1 MSAPPLEPVAEG
13 VRIHVRLQPRARREG
28 IEGVVV
34 DANGRAH
41 LKVAVAAPPED
52 GKANAALIALL
63 GKAWKLPKS
72 AFEIVGG
79 ATDRRKTLLLR
90 GDSASLLAA
99 LKARLES
106 SNT

>member
-1 MSAPPLEPVAEG
+1 MSEAAPFAAVPQGLK
-13 VRIHVRLQPRARREG
+13 IFVRLQPRARREG
-28 IEGVVV
+28 IEGVVI
-34 DANGRAH
+34 DADGRTA
-41 LKVAVAAPPED
+41 LKIAVTAPPED
-52 GKANAALIALL
+52 GKANAALVALL

-99 LKARLES
+99 IKPYLD
-106 SNT
+106 